1 MEIINILSEINK
13 KIEQMQNED
22 QFGNYFFCFRGES
35 KDYGSTRLTPT
46 LFRENDIINNLPD
59 EELINLI
66 SDYKIVENKELSN
79 LSKAIEGQHFL
90 ELSRLLDITFSILP
104 AIYFASS
111 SNEKENGVVYIFRF
125 PEAFS
130 PSSSY
135 INSYFDNII
144 ERKTIPYNQ
153 NFRVLSHT
161 QSNERIKS
169 QSGGFILFPG
179 NTMKNIPKLY
189 YESVEISHDTKKIL
203 LEELDSYFGINEAVL
218 YPEKDKKK
226 EIIKKGLKKISGD
239 KVNIKDDFSF
249 YEIEIKSALA
259 RLEYEINRID
269 NQKSSIVSTNNVYKK
284 RFLRKAVSDIKAY
297 LKSIQTLESSDYEK
311 LSSLIKYEAKLIEY
325 TI

>member
-1 MEIINILSEINK
+1 MEIINILSE
-13 KIEQMQNED
+13 QMQKED

-104 AIYFASS
+104 AIFFASS
-111 SNEKENGVVYIFRF
+111 SHKEDNGIVYIFKF

-135 INSYFDNII
+135 INAYFDNIV

-179 NTMKNIPKLY
+179 NSMKNIPELY
-189 YESVEISHDTKKIL
+189 YETVEISHDTKKIL

-226 EIIKKGLKKISGD
+226 EIIKKGLKKISRD
-239 KVNIKDDFSF
+239 RVNIKDDFSF
-249 YEIEIKSALA
+249 YEIEIKNALA

-269 NQKSSIVSTNNVYKK
+269 NLKSSLVSTNNVYKK

-297 LKSIQTLESSDYEK
+297 LKSIQTLDSSDYKK
-311 LSSLIKYEAKLIEY
+311 LLDLINNEIQLIEY

>member
-1 MEIINILSEINK
+1 M
-13 KIEQMQNED
+13 
-22 QFGNYFFCFRGES
+22 
-35 KDYGSTRLTPT
+35 
-46 LFRENDIINNLPD
+46 
-59 EELINLI
+59 I
-66 SDYKIVENKELSN
+66 SDYKIVKNKELSN

-111 SNEKENGVVYIFRF
+111 SNEKENGVVYIFKF

-135 INSYFDNII
+135 INAYFDNII
-144 ERKTIPYNQ
+144 ERKRIPYNQ

-179 NTMKNIPKLY
+179 NNKKNIPELY
-189 YESVEISHDTKKIL
+189 YETVEISCDAKEIL
-203 LEELDSYFGINEAVL
+203 LKELDSYFGINEAVL

-226 EIIKKGLKKISGD
+226 KIVKDGLKKLSRD
-239 KVNIKDDFSF
+239 RVSIKDDFSF
-249 YEIEIKSALA
+249 YEIEIHNALT

-269 NQKSSIVSTNNVYKK
+269 NQKSSIVRTNNVYKK

-311 LSSLIKYEAKLIEY
+311 LLDLINNEVQLIKYTL
-325 TI
+325 

>member
-1 MEIINILSEINK
+1 MKIITLLSEINK
-13 KIEQMQNED
+13 KIEQMQKED

-35 KDYGSTRLTPT
+35 KDYGETRLTPT
-46 LFRENDIINNLPD
+46 LFRENDIINNIPD

-66 SDYKIVENKELSN
+66 SDYKIVENRELSN

-104 AIYFASS
+104 AIFFASS
-111 SNEKENGVVYIFRF
+111 SHKEDNGIVYIFKF

-135 INSYFDNII
+135 INAYFDNII

-179 NTMKNIPKLY
+179 NTMKNIPELY
-189 YESVEISHDTKKIL
+189 YETVEISHDTKKIL
-203 LEELDSYFGINEAVL
+203 LEELDIYFGINEAVL

-226 EIIKKGLKKISGD
+226 EIIKKGLKKISRD
-239 KVNIKDDFSF
+239 RVNIKDELSF
-249 YEIEIKSALA
+249 YEIEIKNALT

-284 RFLRKAVSDIKAY
+284 RFLRKSVSDIKAY
-297 LKSIQTLESSDYEK
+297 LKSIQTLEGSDYEN
-311 LSSLIKYEAKLIEY
+311 LLSLIKYEAQLIEY
-325 TI
+325 SI

>member
-1 MEIINILSEINK
+1 MKIITLLSEINK

-22 QFGNYFFCFRGES
+22 QSGNYFFCFRGES
-35 KDYGSTRLTPT
+35 KDYGTTRLTPT

-66 SDYKIVENKELSN
+66 SDYKIVENKELTN

-90 ELSRLLDITFSILP
+90 ELSRLLDVTFSILP

-130 PSSSY
+130 PSSSF
-135 INSYFDNII
+135 INAYFDNII
-144 ERKTIPYNQ
+144 ERKRIPYNQ

-179 NTMKNIPKLY
+179 NTKKNIPELY
-189 YESVEISHDTKKIL
+189 YETVEISWDTKEIL
-203 LEELDSYFGINEAVL
+203 LKELDIYFGINEAIL

-226 EIIKKGLKKISGD
+226 KIVKDGLKKLSRD
-239 KVNIKDDFSF
+239 RVSIKDDFSF
-249 YEIEIKSALA
+249 YEIEIKNALA
-259 RLEYEINRID
+259 RLEYEINKTD
-269 NQKSSIVSTNNVYKK
+269 KQNSSIVSTNNVYKK
-284 RFLRKAVSDIKAY
+284 RFLRKTVSDIKTY
-297 LKSIQTLESSDYEK
+297 LKSIQTLKSSDYEK
-311 LSSLIKYEAKLIEY
+311 LLTLINNEVQLIEY